1 MTGQGKG
8 VIDACL
14 QEGVKQLIYSGLES
28 AEKMYGFVTL
38 SWVRRFGSFILFLLY
53 QCMYYPKHSI

>member
-1 MTGQGKG
+1 MVFNFGRSSRDMTGQGKG

-28 AEKMYGFVTL
+28 AEKMYGFVVGTPF
-38 SWVRRFGSFILFLLY
+38 W
-53 QCMYYPKHSI
+53 